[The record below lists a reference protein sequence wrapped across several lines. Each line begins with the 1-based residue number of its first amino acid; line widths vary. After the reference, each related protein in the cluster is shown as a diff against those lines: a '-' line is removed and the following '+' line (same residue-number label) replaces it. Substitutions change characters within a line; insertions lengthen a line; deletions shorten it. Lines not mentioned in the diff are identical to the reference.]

1 MRTFVALNLPA
12 EERARIHGCLQPL
25 RERPLPVRWVA
36 ADALHLTLLFIG
48 DAEPGGVDRIDTAL
62 SRVTA
67 EYAPLELR
75 FGGTGGF
82 PSLRRAAVI
91 WIGVD
96 AVPEL
101 MAVQRDIEHALSRLG
116 YPREQRPFRPH
127 ITVGRVRKG
136 ARPPDMLHL
145 QHLVSCGGA
154 STVESVDLMRS
165 HTDPDRAR
173 YELLRRVRLGAE
185 VAS

>member
-12 EERARIHGCLQPL
+12 EERARIDVCLQPL

-36 ADALHLTLLFIG
+36 ADALHLTLMFIG
-48 DAEPGGVDRIDTAL
+48 DTEPGGVDRIGAAL
-62 SRVTA
+62 SGVMA
-67 EYAPLELR
+67 DHAPLDLR
-75 FGGTGGF
+75 FAGLGAF

-96 AVPEL
+96 AVPEV
-101 MAVQRDIEHALSRLG
+101 MAVQRDIEQAISRLG

-145 QHLVSCGGA
+145 HHLVSCGGA
-154 STVESVDLMRS
+154 STVETVDVMRS